1 MHHLQ
6 NIPHQEIYTFWY
18 CVVNDEIPSTFS
30 QVFEQIEVIQGVVL
44 PAISKLNDS
53 TSDKKPGDQT
63 Q

>member
-6 NIPHQEIYTFWY
+6 NISHQEIYTFWY

-30 QVFEQIEVIQGVVL
+30 QVFQQIEVIQGVVL